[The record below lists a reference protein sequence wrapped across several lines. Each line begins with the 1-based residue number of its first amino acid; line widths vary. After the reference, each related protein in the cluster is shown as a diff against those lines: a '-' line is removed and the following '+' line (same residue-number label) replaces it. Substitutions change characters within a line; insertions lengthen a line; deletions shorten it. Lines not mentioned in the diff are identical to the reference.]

1 MQKWHGDINCKKP
14 QWCIMLKGI
23 PIHSQEVGGTYL
35 DILSLD
41 DSHEFIFYVNIQ
53 LFQIARLSSVHP
65 LG

>member
-1 MQKWHGDINCKKP
+1 
-14 QWCIMLKGI
+14 MLKGI